1 MSKDNPS
8 IEDLLI
14 NDKKT
19 EEPQDILTDKI
30 KEIRT
35 KDKEKETAE
44 HANVLGMPYI
54 NLTGFAITPEAL
66 VLIPQTQAA
75 EEKIICFY
83 NDERSLRF
91 ATTNPENPEVQALA
105 THITSSQHAKSE
117 LYLISQKSFDFALS
131 LYDRLPKIKQIK
143 TGVDI
148 SESDLLKWQSEISD
162 FTSLQKTIVEASL
175 TEIVTI
181 IIASALNADASDI
194 HIEAEES
201 DVKIRLRIDG
211 VLHTV
216 ANLPNDLWR
225 RIISRIKL
233 LAHLKL
239 NIDTVPQ
246 DGRYT
251 IHLSH
256 DKVDVRVS
264 TVPTAYGESVVMRLL
279 RSSAVGLQFEDL
291 GVRGIARDILI
302 NEIKKPNGMIITT
315 GPTGSGKTTTLYA
328 MLNKLNT
335 EDTKIITL
343 EDPIEYKLE
352 GINQS
357 QIDHAKNYT
366 FAKGLRSILRQ
377 DPDIVMVG
385 EIRDEETAE
394 IAVNAAL
401 TGHLVISTIHTN
413 SAAGTIPR
421 FLAMHVQPF
430 LLAPAVNAIIGQRLV
445 RKLCSHCKKPK
456 KLDTETLAKVKKIL
470 NELPTQTTEKE
481 KLNLDTLTFFEAP
494 GCEKC
499 NNLGY
504 RGRIGIYEVMM
515 MNEEIEKITLS
526 GQATEYKLQEIAQKS
541 GMITMVQD
549 GLLKAMEGITSVDE
563 IFKKAE

>member
-19 EEPQDILTDKI
+19 EEPQDILIDKI

-44 HANVLGMPYI
+44 QASVLGMPYI

-105 THITSSQHAKSE
+105 THITSTQHATSE
-117 LYLISQKSFDFALS
+117 LYLISQKSFDFAFS
-131 LYDRLPKIKQIK
+131 LYDRLPKIKKIK

-162 FTSLQKTIVEASL
+162 FTTLQKTIVEASL

-194 HIEAEES
+194 HIEAEEN

-291 GVRGIARDILI
+291 GVRGMARDILI

-357 QIDHAKNYT
+357 QIDHSKNYT

-421 FLAMHVQPF
+421 FLAMRVQPF

-445 RKLCSHCKKPK
+445 RKLCTHCKKPK
-456 KLDTETLAKVKKIL
+456 KLDTETLTKVKKIL
-470 NELPTQTTEKE
+470 NELPTQTAEKE
-481 KLNLDTLTFFEAP
+481 KLNLETLTFFEAP

-549 GLLKAMEGITSVDE
+549 GLLKALEGITSVDE
-563 IFKKAE
+563 VFKKAE